1 MSNAINSLQAIDIS
15 KPSIESLIL
24 NTLCRVDKAIICF
37 LKTPVFRIRN
47 GLSSISRMERE
58 KETDILITSLALC
71 KPATQQEITVITA
84 DQHVC
89 FLRIDAGNHTC
100 AVNIWWENPA
110 VCFETKNSVWRAMG
124 VWWQWKLT
132 LSYLS
137 SCTETRKPF
146 VLFSDCESLLYL
158 ICLFGWRMCYTRG
171 TSSDWPVHFKKW
183 KLSTV

>member
-1 MSNAINSLQAIDIS
+1 MSNAINSLKTVDIS
-15 KPSIESLIL
+15 KTSIESLIL

-47 GLSSISRMERE
+47 RLSSILRMERE

-124 VWWQWKLT
+124 VWWQWKLC
-132 LSYLS
+132 LIWVHAQ
-137 SCTETRKPF
+137 RPG
-146 VLFSDCESLLYL
+146 SLLF
-158 ICLFGWRMCYTRG
+158 CL
-171 TSSDWPVHFKKW
+171 VIVN
-183 KLSTV
+183 LSIWLTDVLHKRNFFRLACTF